1 MSEKNNK
8 TEALSREALIA
19 KYGEKNLSTLEIPL
33 DKTETEFID
42 IVAVAPNRNV
52 MGQFQKWQDVNP
64 KKASEILVRGCVLTS
79 REVIEAD
86 DFMFNTTVSL
96 LSELIPIGNGRIK
109 KF

>member
-1 MSEKNNK
+1 MKIKRLDEKQK
-8 TEALSREALIA
+8 EAITKNYPNA
-19 KYGEKNLSTLEIPL
+19 KLAILEIPVD
-33 DKTETEFID
+33 DKENEFIE
-42 IVAVAPNRNV
+42 VAAQVPSRQV
-52 MGQFQKWQDVNP
+52 LSQYMKWIDQNP
-64 KKASEILVRGCVLTS
+64 KKAQEILVRGCVLTD